1 MLEAWCC
8 IPTYDHRSDRKA
20 LTLMDLRRQ
29 YLENEETAVVT
40 SKHEQEIICHNHLY
54 CLITEKYR
62 TRLFTSSDHLSTVTC
77 ISCRSHLFNLR

>member
-29 YLENEETAVVT
+29 YLENEETELWLLVNMNRKSFVIT
-40 SKHEQEIICHNHLY
+40 IC
-54 CLITEKYR
+54 I
-62 TRLFTSSDHLSTVTC
+62 V
-77 ISCRSHLFNLR
+77 